1 MKGFMREATTMK
13 IKLAAVAI
21 FALMTLSTTGL
32 SRAGVS
38 PGDTI
43 TKDQADKVA
52 DLVSP
57 GNLIM
62 VKQGMTMKIVPTGR
76 LEWPPPYKSA
86 TEKFSPQVQLGADGT
101 LRNYVAGLPF
111 PLVEPND
118 PNAALKVMWNFSYR
132 PLYTDDAISKNV
144 EISSYRPG
152 STPGSPVEHI
162 TIGNVGFYNNIGRTE
177 VNPIPT
183 NPDAV
188 AAGIRYRFGA
198 YPFLE
203 PSEMRGFGFIRYR
216 NLDPKIDDNSWLCN
230 PRSRRVG
237 RASANELSDVINHV
251 GARVSAGGRGVGVG
265 GTGGGGAETN
275 ASNLDPDSFF
285 GFAAKIEDFNYRLIS
300 VKPMLA
306 VVHAENSPAKA
317 CETDGGRTI
326 CPENWEM
333 RQLYV
338 IEADA
343 KETSMLGGYVSIP
356 KRIFYVDSEGW
367 FITASDQF
375 DREGKLWKTL
385 VTFNAYRDRP
395 VPDAHV
401 AIWPFKRMFQ
411 TALVDEDVTNGFSTV
426 ALSPG
431 FETDEHESWYINMGI
446 ATDNFFNPVT
456 MSNAAH

>member
-1 MKGFMREATTMK
+1 MKLN
-13 IKLAAVAI
+13 IVAASLVVLTI
-21 FALMTLSTTGL
+21 LSIAN
-32 SRAGVS
+32 SPSAGVI

-57 GNLIM
+57 GNLIL
-62 VKQGMTMKIVPTGR
+62 VKQGMTMKIVPTDR

-86 TEKFSPQVQLGADGT
+86 SEKYSPQVSLAPDGT
-101 LRNYVAGLPF
+101 LKGYAAGLPF
-111 PLVEPND
+111 PLVDAND

-144 EISSYRPG
+144 EIASYRPG
-152 STPGSPVEHI
+152 SSPADPVEHF
-162 TIGNVGFYNNIGRTE
+162 TIGNVGFYNNTGRTE
-177 VNPIPT
+177 VTPIPT
-183 NPDAV
+183 NPEV
-188 AAGIRYRFGA
+188 TTAGIRYRFGA

-216 NLDPKIDDNSWLCN
+216 SIDPKIEDNSWMLN

-237 RASANELSDVINHV
+237 RASATELSDVLGIYQP
-251 GARVSAGGRGVGVG
+251 GAGAGA
-265 GTGGGGAETN
+265 GAATY

-285 GFAAKIEDFNYRLIS
+285 GFAAKIEDFNYKFLGE
-300 VKPMLA
+300 KAMLA
-306 VVHAENSPAKA
+306 VVNAENSPAKA
-317 CETDGGRTI
+317 CPSDGGRTI

-343 KETSMLGGYVSIP
+343 KQTSMLGSGVSIP
-356 KRIFYVDSEGW
+356 KRIFYIDSEGW
-367 FITASDQF
+367 FITASDQY
-375 DREGKLWKTL
+375 DRDGKLWKTIA
-385 VTFNAYRDRP
+385 TFNAYRDRP
-395 VPDAHV
+395 VPDARV

-411 TALVDEDVTNGFSTV
+411 TALVDEDIGTGFSTV
-426 ALSPG
+426 VLSPG
-431 FETDEHESWYINMGI
+431 VETDEHESWYINMGI
-446 ATDNFFNPVT
+446 ATGNFFNPAT

>member
-1 MKGFMREATTMK
+1 MK
-13 IKLAAVAI
+13 ICSRGMTMNIKLTAATLLV
-21 FALMTLSTTGL
+21 LTTLSISGL
-32 SRAGVS
+32 LSAGVS

-57 GNLIM
+57 GNLLL
-62 VKQGMTMKIVPTGR
+62 VKQGMTMKIVPTER

-86 TEKFSPQVQLGADGT
+86 TEKYSPQVQLGPDGS
-101 LRNYVAGLPF
+101 LKNYMAGLPF
-111 PLVEPND
+111 PLVDAND

-132 PLYTDDAISKNV
+132 PLYTDDAISKNT
-144 EISSYRPG
+144 EIASYRPG
-152 STPGSPVEHI
+152 STPGNPVEHF
-162 TIGNVGFYNNIGRTE
+162 TIGNVGFYNNTGRTE

-203 PSEMRGFGFIRYR
+203 PSELRGFGFIRYR
-216 NLDPKIDDNSWLCN
+216 NIDPKIEDNSWMYN
-230 PRSRRVG
+230 KGSRHVM
-237 RASANELSDVINHV
+237 RASASELSDILTQV
-251 GARVSAGGRGVGVG
+251 AGGPTGA
-265 GTGGGGAETN
+265 TGGAATY

-285 GFAAKIEDFNYRLIS
+285 GFAAKIEDFNYRLIGE
-300 VKPMLA
+300 KPMLA
-306 VVHAENSPAKA
+306 VVHAANSPAKA
-317 CETDGGRTI
+317 CEGDSGRTI

-338 IEADA
+338 VEADA
-343 KETSMLGGYVSIP
+343 KQTSLLGSGVSIP
-356 KRIFYVDSEGW
+356 KRIFYIDSEGW
-367 FITASDQF
+367 FITASDQY

-395 VPDAHV
+395 VPDARV

-411 TALVDEDVTNGFSTV
+411 TALVDEDVTTGFSTV

>member
-1 MKGFMREATTMK
+1 MK
-13 IKLAAVAI
+13 IKLAVVAF

-57 GNLIM
+57 GNLIL

-101 LRNYVAGLPF
+101 LKNYVAGLPF
-111 PLVEPND
+111 PLVEAND

-144 EISSYRPG
+144 ELASYRPG
-152 STPGSPVEHI
+152 STPGNPVEHI

-203 PSEMRGFGFIRYR
+203 LSELRGFGFIRYR
-216 NLDPKIDDNSWLCN
+216 NLDPKIDDNCWMYS

-237 RASANELSDVINHV
+237 RASANELSDVV
-251 GARVSAGGRGVGVG
+251 SEVAGAATPGAL
-265 GTGGGGAETN
+265 GGGEGAATY

-285 GFAAKIEDFNYRLIS
+285 GFAAKIEDFNYRLIG

-317 CETDGGRTI
+317 CDSDGGRTI

-333 RQLYV
+333 RQIYV

-343 KETSMLGGYVSIP
+343 KQTSLLGSGVSIP

-367 FITASDQF
+367 FITASDQY

-395 VPDAHV
+395 VPDARV

-411 TALVDEDVTNGFSTV
+411 TALVDEDVTTGFSTV

-431 FETDEHESWYINMGI
+431 FETDEHESWYIKMGI
-446 ATDNFFNPVT
+446 ATDNFLIP
-456 MSNAAH
+456 

>member
-1 MKGFMREATTMK
+1 MIK
-13 IKLAAVAI
+13 IKSAAAVL
-21 FALMTLSTTGL
+21 FALITLSIAGAPH
-32 SRAGVS
+32 AGVS

-52 DLVSP
+52 DLISP
-57 GNLIM
+57 GNLIL
-62 VKQGMTMKIVPTGR
+62 VKQGMTMKIVPTER

-86 TEKFSPQVQLGADGT
+86 TEKYSPQVQLGSDGT
-101 LRNYVAGLPF
+101 LKNYVAGLPF
-111 PLVEPND
+111 PLVEAND

-132 PLYTDDAISKNV
+132 PLYTDDAISKNT
-144 EISSYRPG
+144 EIASYRPG
-152 STPGSPVEHI
+152 STPGNPVEHF
-162 TIGNVGFYNNIGRTE
+162 TIGNVGFYNNTGRTE

-203 PSEMRGFGFIRYR
+203 PSELRGFGFIRYR
-216 NLDPKIDDNSWLCN
+216 NIDPKIEDNSWMYN
-230 PRSRRVG
+230 KGSRHVM
-237 RASANELSDVINHV
+237 RASASELSDILTQV
-251 GARVSAGGRGVGVG
+251 AGGPTGA
-265 GTGGGGAETN
+265 TGGAATY

-285 GFAAKIEDFNYRLIS
+285 GFAAKIEDFNYRLIGE
-300 VKPMLA
+300 KPMLA
-306 VVHAENSPAKA
+306 VVHAANSPAKA

-338 IEADA
+338 VEADA
-343 KETSMLGGYVSIP
+343 KQTSLLGSGVSIP
-356 KRIFYVDSEGW
+356 KRIFYIDSEGW
-367 FITASDQF
+367 FITASDQY
-375 DREGKLWKTL
+375 DREGKLWKT
-385 VTFNAYRDRP
+385 VATFNAYRDRP
-395 VPDAHV
+395 VPDARV

-411 TALVDEDVTNGFSTV
+411 TALVDEDVTTGFSTV